1 MINNIYRILKDRN
14 LHFVLVFVIS
24 VVLYSCANMA
34 SPSGGDY
41 DFDPPKVLKTTP
53 AFNETNVTS
62 NVIEIIFDELVQ
74 IEKPNENVIV
84 TPPQKKMPVIR
95 AISNRVKV
103 ELKDTLLPNTTY
115 TIDFT
120 SAIVDNNEKNPLENF
135 SISFSTGDVV
145 DSLAVSGKV
154 LAADNLEPVK
164 GIYVG
169 LHSNLNDSA
178 FIKIPFER
186 ISRTNEKGE
195 FTIRGVA
202 PGKYRI
208 YALDDIVRSYK
219 YDNLSNAV
227 AFLDTIIIPSFTS
240 AFRTDTLFN
249 KDMTIDTVMNVGYTR
264 FLPDDVVLRSFTSSF
279 RRQYLQ
285 KHERPSDNNMKLFF
299 GAPTQLAEVKPLNVD
314 RNIED
319 WAVLERSAGNDTLQY
334 WITDSQIAEI
344 DTLRLQVIYYKTDT
358 LNNPILTTDTLSFI
372 DRNKKNREKAQEKA
386 EKDKKKKDTP
396 PEFLGVTT
404 NIGAVLNI
412 YDTISVVFN
421 QPLRDFNKNKFRL
434 QSLVDSVYQD
444 EEFLVIPNERNPR
457 KYAIVHKWKPGQ
469 SYRLSADSAA
479 LHSYYNLHNNT
490 IDQKFRI
497 KRDDEYGKVYFYL
510 SGYDFETNPA
520 FVELL
525 DASDKP
531 LRKSVVKYSNKVNSW
546 GALFSD
552 INPGKYYF
560 RIIIDKNNNGIWD
573 TGDYYKKI
581 EPEEVYY
588 YDRGYDIKALWEQE
602 EKWNITELPLSK
614 QKPLEITKNKPK
626 EKESRRKQLE
636 QEEQKQNER
645 NRNSQQQNQI
655 STRNVTGGASFQ
667 TN

>member
-1 MINNIYRILKDRN
+1 MIKDIYRILKNRN
-14 LHFVLVFVIS
+14 LHFALVFVAS

-53 AFNETNVTS
+53 VFNATNVNS
-62 NVIEIIFDELVQ
+62 NVIEIVFDELVQ

-84 TPPQKKMPVIR
+84 TPPQKRMPVIR
-95 AISNRVKV
+95 AVSNRVKV
-103 ELKDTLLPNTTY
+103 ELRDTLLPNTTY

-135 SISFSTGDVV
+135 SISFSTGDIV

-154 LAADNLEPVK
+154 LAANNLEPVK

-169 LHSNLNDSA
+169 LHSNLDDSA

-186 ISRTNEKGE
+186 ISRTNENGE

-208 YALDDIVRSYK
+208 YALDDVVRSYK
-219 YDNLSNAV
+219 YDNQSNAI
-227 AFLDTIIIPSFTS
+227 AFLDTIIVPSFTS
-240 AFRTDTLFN
+240 ASRIDTLFN
-249 KDMTIDTVMNVGYTR
+249 KDMTIDTVVNVGYTR
-264 FLPDDVVLRSFTSSF
+264 FLPDDIVLRSFTSSF

-285 KHERPSDNNMKLFF
+285 KHERPSDSQMNLFF
-299 GAPTQLAEVKPLNVD
+299 GASTQLAEIKPLSVNRD
-314 RNIED
+314 IKD

-334 WITDSQIAEI
+334 WIIDPQIAEM
-344 DTLRLQVIYYKTDT
+344 DTLKLQVTYHKTDT
-358 LNNPILTTDTLSFI
+358 LNNPVLTTDTLNFI
-372 DRNKKNREKAQEKA
+372 DRNKKNREKALEKA
-386 EKDKKKKDTP
+386 EKDKKKKDAQ
-396 PEFLGVTT
+396 PEFLGVST
-404 NIGAVLNI
+404 NVGAVLNM
-412 YDTISVVFN
+412 YDSISIVFA
-421 QPLRDFNKNKFRL
+421 QPLQDFDKDKLQL

-444 EEFLVIPNERNPR
+444 EEFQIISNERNPR
-457 KYAIVHKWKPGQ
+457 KYVIIHKWQYGK
-469 SYRLSADSAA
+469 SYRLSADSAVFN
-479 LHSYYNLHNNT
+479 SYYGLHTNT

-497 KRDDEYGKVYFYL
+497 KREDEYGKLYLQL
-510 SGYDFETNPA
+510 SGYDFESSPA
-520 FVELL
+520 FIELL
-525 DASDKP
+525 DGSDKP
-531 LRKSVVKYSNKVNSW
+531 LRKSLVKHNKRNNIW

-552 INPGKYYF
+552 VNPGKYYF
-560 RIIIDKNNNGIWD
+560 RIVIDKNDNGIWD

-588 YDRGYDIKALWEQE
+588 CNKAYEIKALWEQKE
-602 EKWNITELPLSK
+602 EWNITELPLGQ
-614 QKPLEITKNKPK
+614 QKPLEVTKNKPK

-636 QEEQKQNER
+636 QEEKKQNER
-645 NRNSQQQNQI
+645 NRNSQQQNQV
-655 STRNVTGGASFQ
+655 SSRSVTGGTSFQ